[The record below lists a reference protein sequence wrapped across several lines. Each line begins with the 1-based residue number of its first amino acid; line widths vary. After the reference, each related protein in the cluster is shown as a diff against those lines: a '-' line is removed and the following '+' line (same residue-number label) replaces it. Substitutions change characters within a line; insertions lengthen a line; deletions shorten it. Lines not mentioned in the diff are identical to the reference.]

1 MCSIVL
7 HKQEKIGAKLLFT
20 VFAHVD
26 KIVSIH
32 VEPIEGGTTT
42 ILHIGTATDART
54 LADML
59 IAAAD
64 AVDPQPKQAE

>member
-7 HKQEKIGAKLLFT
+7 HKQAQIGTQLSFD

-26 KIVSIH
+26 KTVSIH
-32 VEPIEGGTTT
+32 IEPIIAGTKI
-42 ILHIGTATDART
+42 ILHIGTETDARE
-54 LADML
+54 LAAIL

-64 AVDPQPKQAE
+64 AVDPPKQGE